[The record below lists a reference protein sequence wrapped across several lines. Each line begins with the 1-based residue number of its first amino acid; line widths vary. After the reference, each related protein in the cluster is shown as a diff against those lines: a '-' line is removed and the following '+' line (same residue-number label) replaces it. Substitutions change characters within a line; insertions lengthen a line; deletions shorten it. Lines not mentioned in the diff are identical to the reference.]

1 MADAIRHGWI
11 LDNMPNADADVDLL
25 LEDYL
30 YYKKYGVLPESARPT
45 STDEARQQR
54 STSRCSILYNLPI
67 ASSAYCAYMCDLW
80 CRGRGE
86 ATRHQSATK
95 SPQNRVKSH
104 TPMRKSSSSQSV
116 WKHYD
121 DDDDDE
127 TLGDDSELPR

>member
-11 LDNMPNADADVDLL
+11 LDNMPTADADVDLL

-45 STDEARQQR
+45 STDGVRQQR
-54 STSRCSILYNLPI
+54 STSRCSILYKTPE
-67 ASSAYCAYMCDLW
+67 ASSSYCAYMCDLW

-86 ATRHQSATK
+86 ATRHRSATK
-95 SPQNRVKSH
+95 SPQNRVKSL
-104 TPMRKSSSSQSV
+104 TLMRKSSSSV

-127 TLGDDSELPR
+127 TLGDDSALPR